1 MPCFQQTRA
10 VLRPKRLVPVHV
22 CEFDANVDYS
32 RRALLLRSLLVCNLH
47 TYPRCGAANL
57 ISRWPLDK
65 SLPNAHT
72 LATTKV
78 GEITLD
84 TDGVRRF
91 VKEQIAYLKDNEVLA
106 SDIGD
111 TQALS
116 SDPDE
121 PTLESLELDSLDQV
135 ELALAIETE
144 FNIGTPEDLDFR
156 SFQSVNDIV
165 EFVVSL
171 LDTKPVG

>member
-1 MPCFQQTRA
+1 M
-10 VLRPKRLVPVHV
+10 
-22 CEFDANVDYS
+22 
-32 RRALLLRSLLVCNLH
+32 
-47 TYPRCGAANL
+47 
-57 ISRWPLDK
+57 
-65 SLPNAHT
+65 
-72 LATTKV
+72 
-78 GEITLD
+78 D

-121 PTLESLELDSLDQV
+121 PALESLELDSLDQV

-171 LDTKPVG
+171 LDAKPVG